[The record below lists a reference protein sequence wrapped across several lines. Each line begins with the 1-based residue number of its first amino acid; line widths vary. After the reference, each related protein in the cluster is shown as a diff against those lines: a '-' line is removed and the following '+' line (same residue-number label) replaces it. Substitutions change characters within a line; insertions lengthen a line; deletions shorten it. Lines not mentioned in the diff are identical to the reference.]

1 MPAAAAQSA
10 DGVLDDTPR
19 HVIAIV
25 DDDARLSNSL
35 RRLLEAA
42 DFATETYDSAEA
54 FLARDD
60 ARRLSCIL
68 LDVHMRGMSGI
79 ELLGRLRAID
89 SKVPVLLM
97 TAIVDAATRSQA
109 LSMGCAAF
117 LSKPV
122 GGRMLIGCIRT
133 AAGV

>member
-10 DGVLDDTPR
+10 DGAVDNAPR
-19 HVIAIV
+19 RVIAIV
-25 DDDARLSNSL
+25 DDDARLSSSL

-68 LDVHMRGMSGI
+68 LDVHMPGMSGL
-79 ELLGRLRAID
+79 ELLGRLRATG
-89 SKVPVLLM
+89 SKVQVLML
-97 TAIVDAATRSQA
+97 TAIDDAVTRRQA
-109 LSMGCAAF
+109 LSLGCAAF
-117 LSKPV
+117 LSKPIA
-122 GGRMLIGCIRT
+122 GRMLIDSIRT
-133 AAGV
+133 ATGV